1 MEDDAAAETTSID
14 FSLAPSN
21 GSGDVAGGSPTE
33 SPPSDDN
40 EIMRAG
46 RGAVHHPMP
55 AIQVP
60 KPTRPQPPTS
70 PAPFGDEAAD
80 GGAPLPVASPASAHV
95 AKPITPFQA
104 IRPAGLRRKGHL
116 VRPSLKR
123 DASLDFVRAVQ
134 QLDSEDFQ
142 RSRSRSSDSEGL
154 DDDSDHSGNGAS
166 AKRRCRQGA
175 AGDAIN
181 EGERTT
187 QAWAQSPSPTA
198 PSRQLLVPPQQPTRA
213 SNVTATT
220 TTLIATTADETINF
234 EAEKNDGADDTMAAP
249 VVAAAPASRTSAV
262 EQAALPLPQEQH
274 QRPGT
279 ALTPSTK
286 ARATAHESPPPLSS
300 TTTGTAPS
308 KDISGPKPQTP
319 TSPPAQQPRNEQR
332 RSSPS
337 WSRHTSPGYTVSAAT
352 AATTTGA
359 ADIVGATLPTASPAS
374 PGRIAL
380 PDAGPQHHTP
390 HLRLLSSSM
399 QNEDDPMYCTVSE
412 MTMANPVTPRG
423 GVSLPLLGLSTG
435 LQQARGASGGSLY
448 LSPARPSL
456 RPAAASR
463 RVQSSDF
470 SLDESN
476 ALLTLNT
483 PREVVKSATAAP
495 KESTYFRDAAF
506 EDGAELA
513 STSTPSQSMLGLH
526 GKPLPS
532 FVQPALVKRTADGR
546 TTAGDGRLSQPAPP
560 RQLQHPSAPPA
571 IIAELKR
578 HAEREKEDEKEHTL
592 RPTSTPSPRETR
604 VGGGGAHREH
614 RSASSIFKSFPS
626 KTICGHSR
634 SSVAAKSGVDKHGE
648 GGGEGRDVKTS
659 GRSTSSIQS
668 TRSSSLAS
676 GLSRLSS
683 MFKRLVSGAGHGS
696 VDVKTQ
702 RPLQPSSSSSQQQR
716 RTRQHEDNAATT
728 TAVAASLQMST
739 LGNTVKTTD
748 SSTNPRSAD
757 TLVGCKQRQPPPAV
771 TPAAASATAVKP
783 GRATPK
789 REITS
794 SWHGDSINFPTD
806 EEEDR
811 GRGDGV
817 AGVAP
822 LIPPA
827 AAAPAVPV
835 EGASGGA
842 EESQGRRKRKDAE
855 RPDRR
860 RRRRR
865 LHDAEAQDG
874 ASLSASAAGGDDRRS
889 SGSGSAGDV
898 DTSSSSTPLTS
909 ASGAEKPRRRCR
921 ERGRRSGPRRHRH
934 RREGRKQQKE
944 QANGV
949 SKFLQDRPSS
959 PTPPLKSQSSDRS
972 ASSDGRLD
980 RSSRRLSQRGCRQ
993 RCDANDRGLAASVKA
1008 LASRKASQ
1016 RHYRRA
1022 LRGDG
1027 ESSRTF
1033 RRPCEGARHHNATN
1047 DNSDRGD
1054 PDGSSSRDCHGDA
1067 VPPLPPPIA
1076 SAAILAARRRE
1087 LRAKSR
1093 VTSSVNHFAV
1103 SWRTRPTTRHR
1114 QELLSH
1120 AGRASLARL
1129 PKRDAER
1136 KSGSAKA
1143 AVVAAEAVAASRRAS
1158 GSQLWAGSRRSAVKS
1173 RQSGTAPFPPRLL
1186 TPGRLEQYEAAL
1198 RRDIRELDVI
1208 VEERRRRELWAA
1220 ASPAAA
1226 AAAAAVATP
1235 SRQPLRGAAQR
1246 RAMAT
1251 PALTA
1256 GPLPSRVGITTVAT
1270 ASTPAPKRRSS
1281 AGNTRAAH
1289 RCHGPIVSARL
1300 SHPNDYGSSKA
1311 NEVESAAVD
1320 GRGGRD
1326 DSSPAPHTPRTAT
1339 APSQSA
1345 SSSLFRIR
1353 TAAGVRGQPQQRPSA
1368 SASYTSHTSK
1378 ADSVLAAVRRPGAT
1392 DSGNDDAEAAPHHS
1406 SSTQLPGDATCF
1418 AMMALQRRYEQL
1430 LEDLVAQSAP
1440 QPPATSEIDEGGN
1453 ATDDEVSMKAHWRHN
1468 YSARRHQYPH
1478 QHLSRE
1484 QVEGERNRGVASS
1497 SSTRGR
1503 RSAPAPTQ
1511 VDATMEAEVA
1521 RCAAA
1526 LRAEYYQP
1534 PQRQQNQQQEPS
1546 TIMERASLPHATHE
1560 AGADTASVAHVAAS
1574 YAQALRPSCAACRPQ
1589 QLNEYMTLGLLSMM
1603 HRGADEC
1610 VDTAAVAA
1618 SENAANLRQAHARP
1632 VTAPTLVQRR
1642 IREDLYAA
1650 PRRCSRRRMTQAG
1663 GKQKAACSD
1672 GNTAA
1677 APPITSVSAS
1687 CGAVLSSMHAQSADA
1702 AAAGRDVGL
1711 SPQAGTAPLPP
1722 AQLTHFFTPT
1732 PVVIDGA
1739 LLTRLMRRERHARR
1753 ERVSKEQEARHTL
1766 QRLYIVETIL
1776 VLRAMGKAAATQE
1789 QEAPAAP
1796 ALPTSQTLGGAATAP
1811 VNDRGGKRSGSRSP
1825 LAATRSSRDASVE
1838 DDGGATREPVVAT
1851 VSVSQQPR
1859 EEASASE
1866 EEHAAAAAVV
1876 VCGDAAA
1883 ASAPLPM
1890 GDTTARPLAGDAS
1903 EMRNEVEVATG
1914 ERDADDSSS
1923 SSASPAVLVTPSP
1936 QAAAATEVGGEVK
1949 HAKDHGG
1956 DVDLA
1961 ESSSS
1966 NRSASSVLSFHVEDS
1981 QEGAALQHPGPGADG
1996 ADKGHYPVVASG
2008 SSAAAIPAAAAQ
2020 LSSDESTS
2028 SVTAAVD
2035 DLAIPPTA
2043 SPQAAQARPLSIDRG
2058 EPITDSDRHGTLD
2071 DIDGAAGTV
2080 DYAPDGH
2087 AAASPPSAGKH
2098 TNAASHRYPPPVPS
2112 SCSAA
2117 SAAPS
2122 SPSRN
2127 LHVVEVVEAARAA
2140 VLVPEGEGAVDASH
2154 STGDAGSTGV
2164 EVVARDAL
2172 QSSVTPVEA
2181 TASTALA
2188 SAAAAEAIPESE
2200 PPASAEDDPRRALE
2214 GPQPWKREQRQQQ
2227 KMATVTTCTA
2237 VPASPRR
2244 VRFSLQPEVVSG
2256 DDGEV
2261 KEFSDASK
2269 QTCWEGRETSHAAG
2283 GPQTMTPEPFKR
2295 AAVDKDGLAIDLL
2308 EKLNGLD
2315 ALLLYSFPTYFTT
2328 GTDEDGL
2335 PGVVMRPHRHPPS
2348 ASPSVQPRWWRS
2360 PLASTPFVSPRPL
2373 QPYRSA
2379 PSRHL
2384 SDSMS
2389 PLAEG
2394 RETPPSSAADAA
2406 AADASPFDAHAS
2418 ALRGHRTPPRL
2429 PPESLASQL
2438 RRKYGL
2444 PQPVQ
2449 QRRHDHSAEFTLGL
2463 PATATPSVAAAAPTP
2478 PSASVS
2484 GSWPSAVPAAERPSL
2499 QEGID
2504 TPHLAVRRSV
2514 WF

>member
-198 PSRQLLVPPQQPTRA
+198 PSRQLL
-213 SNVTATT
+213 
-220 TTLIATTADETINF
+220 
-234 EAEKNDGADDTMAAP
+234 AEKNDGADDTMAAP

-532 FVQPALVKRTADGR
+532 F
-546 TTAGDGRLSQPAPP
+546 
-560 RQLQHPSAPPA
+560 LQHPSAPPA

-860 RRRRR
+860 RRRRPAGACHNGAAVNVATPTIAALPPVLR
-865 LHDAEAQDG
+865 LW
-874 ASLSASAAGGDDRRS
+874 LAGKRARGTI
-889 SGSGSAGDV
+889 GV
-898 DTSSSSTPLTS
+898 
-909 ASGAEKPRRRCR
+909 RCVATAN
-921 ERGRRSGPRRHRH
+921 HR
-934 RREGRKQQKE
+934 
-944 QANGV
+944 A
-949 SKFLQDRPSS
+949 PS
-959 PTPPLKSQSSDRS
+959 D
-972 ASSDGRLD
+972 
-980 RSSRRLSQRGCRQ
+980 
-993 RCDANDRGLAASVKA
+993 A
-1008 LASRKASQ
+1008 LARV
-1016 RHYRRA
+1016 
-1022 LRGDG
+1022 RGITMPPTTTLT
-1027 ESSRTF
+1027 E
-1033 RRPCEGARHHNATN
+1033 AT
-1047 DNSDRGD
+1047 
-1054 PDGSSSRDCHGDA
+1054 PT
-1067 VPPLPPPIA
+1067 VPPA
-1076 SAAILAARRRE
+1076 GTVT

-1208 VEERRRRELWAA
+1208 
-1220 ASPAAA
+1220 
-1226 AAAAAVATP
+1226 
-1235 SRQPLRGAAQR
+1235 R

-1484 QVEGERNRGVASS
+1484 QV
-1497 SSTRGR
+1497 
-1503 RSAPAPTQ
+1503 
-1511 VDATMEAEVA
+1511 DATMEAEVA

-1677 APPITSVSAS
+1677 APPITS
-1687 CGAVLSSMHAQSADA
+1687 
-1702 AAAGRDVGL
+1702 
-1711 SPQAGTAPLPP
+1711 
-1722 AQLTHFFTPT
+1722 LTHFFTPT